1 MVIPLLAVLAS
12 VAGPVGAPPEAS
24 LPLDRVFEPIAAR
37 GLHEMPGE
45 PRELAKREEWCRDKE
60 MRPDLHLS
68 DAALAEAQHE
78 AAAAEK
84 KAAVARRRGNAATA
98 PLASMP
104 LDYPGVR
111 IQPVTT
117 LFNVW
122 THKTNHNQPD
132 DPKEPQFHVFLRDH
146 YTN

>member
-12 VAGPVGAPPEAS
+12 VAGPVGVTPEAS

-37 GLHEMPGE
+37 GLHEMPVE
-45 PRELAKREEWCRDKE
+45 PRELPKREEWLRDKE

-68 DAALAEAQHE
+68 DAALAEAQRE

-84 KAAVARRRGNAATA
+84 KAAVARRRGHAATA
-98 PLASMP
+98 PLASVP
-104 LDYPGVR
+104 LDYPVVR
-111 IQPVTT
+111 IQPVST

-122 THKTNHNQPD
+122 SLEAFPFL
-132 DPKEPQFHVFLRDH
+132 PGVPFEPQFHVFLRDH